1 MALHTKNTVLKYG
14 TTTPTTEVRIKSF
27 PSILGKRSSVEVTD
41 LSDDAQRFIPGIRQQ
56 GEAFDFTAN
65 YDPEVYSAINELG
78 DTTQK
83 CALVYSDGS
92 GYTWDGRLSASVN
105 EGGVD
110 AALEM
115 TVSITPETVPVWAA
129 KVSTT

>member
-1 MALHTKNTVLKYG
+1 MLLHTLNTVLRYG
-14 TTTPTTEVRIKSF
+14 TTSPTTEVRIKDF

-56 GEAFDFTAN
+56 GESFDFTAN
-65 YDPEVYSAINELG
+65 YDPEVYAAINALTEL
-78 DTTQK
+78 QK

-110 AALEM
+110 AVVEM
-115 TVSITPETVPVWAA
+115 TISITPETVPVWEE